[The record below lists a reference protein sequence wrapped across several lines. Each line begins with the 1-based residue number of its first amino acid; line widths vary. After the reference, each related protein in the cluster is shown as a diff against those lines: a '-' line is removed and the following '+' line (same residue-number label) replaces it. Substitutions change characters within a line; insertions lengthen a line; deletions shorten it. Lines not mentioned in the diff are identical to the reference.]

1 MRKSTAR
8 RFHFL
13 VLHAHRPTTLLAPPN
28 TKRRRSIQRRR
39 VRRWHSRRSGAPSP
53 PKKDAQRGSC
63 APGRD
68 ASSSLAFLAREVQ
81 HKRSCAGVR
90 LAWGGRF
97 RPGWMFPGRAR
108 PRGLMMS
115 LIFPLAEEESPPSS
129 PCSPATWE
137 INLLSSRCLSGLKR
151 LQKRIL
157 APRLKWPPG
166 AGGGRRGADGARD
179 RTPPEDE

>member
-1 MRKSTAR
+1 MRTGPPLCWPLPIPKGGGVFKEEESEDGTAEEVVP
-8 RFHFL
+8 L
-13 VLHAHRPTTLLAPPN
+13 P
-28 TKRRRSIQRRR
+28 
-39 VRRWHSRRSGAPSP
+39 P

-63 APGRD
+63 ARGRD

-108 PRGLMMS
+108 PRDLMMS